1 MKINQANS
9 QLQLQVE
16 ESKRDLNDKTRKLI
30 ELDELI
36 AVLKDQKEIF
46 KQEKRRDA
54 EEDRK
59 TIKELT
65 DDIRYLTKQN
75 TTLNIRVQE
84 QSSLL
89 DDIQHDYQNL

>member
-1 MKINQANS
+1 MEELQFIREQENQEVSRIEVELIKISQLNS

-16 ESKRDLNDKTRKLI
+16 ESKRELNDKIRKLT

-59 TIKELT
+59 IIKELT
-65 DDIRYLTKQN
+65 DDIR
-75 TTLNIRVQE
+75 
-84 QSSLL
+84 
-89 DDIQHDYQNL
+89 

>member
-1 MKINQANS
+1 MEELQFIREQENQEVTRIEVELIKINQLNS

-16 ESKRDLNDKTRKLI
+16 ESKRDLNNKTRKLT

-54 EEDRK
+54 EDDRK
-59 TIKELT
+59 IIKQLT
-65 DDIRYLTKQN
+65 DDIR
-75 TTLNIRVQE
+75 
-84 QSSLL
+84 
-89 DDIQHDYQNL
+89 